1 MLGAAAADDLAL
13 DVPGDLGLGVALHV
27 AHQREGRSPLR
38 HRLTLVRRVE
48 GYGLCKG
55 ENESSRP
62 CHDYGRTE
70 LINVKNMRRHSNV
83 LLGR

>member
-38 HRLTLVRRVE
+38 HRLTLVRRIE

-55 ENESSRP
+55 ENESFGHVTVMDGQS
-62 CHDYGRTE
+62 
-70 LINVKNMRRHSNV
+70 
-83 LLGR
+83 